1 MYLIFCSVFE
11 YVNVIY
17 QFMSRNA
24 RSKENDRFD
33 EISSNRVNVRGLD
46 YFREFLVKFVKAK
59 SAWRN

>member
-1 MYLIFCSVFE
+1 MYLISRSVFE

-24 RSKENDRFD
+24 RSNENDRFD

-46 YFREFLVKFVKAK
+46 YFREF
-59 SAWRN
+59 

>member
-46 YFREFLVKFVKAK
+46 YFREFK
-59 SAWRN
+59 SNS

>member
-1 MYLIFCSVFE
+1 MYLIFRSVFE

-24 RSKENDRFD
+24 RSNENDRFD

-46 YFREFLVKFVKAK
+46 YFCEF
-59 SAWRN
+59 